1 MQSVIQRVFWASVL
15 LTASAFSWI
24 SLNWPVRLCHRSL
37 DTLEKIPALCFRNDG
52 TNSGLTGAGFKALQ
66 VQYCKEDY
74 RYGRVR
80 TGHQSC
86 GFNTIHVGHRQVQ
99 QNQVW
104 FQFVEFLNTRPS
116 ILGFPANSPVPRAY
130 DGAENTPSHIGVINN
145 QNS

>member
-24 SLNWPVRLCHRSL
+24 SLNWPIRLCDRSL
-37 DTLEKIPALCFRNDG
+37 DALEKIP
-52 TNSGLTGAGFKALQ
+52 
-66 VQYCKEDY
+66 
-74 RYGRVR
+74 RVR
-80 TGHQSC
+80 TGYQSC
-86 GFNTIHVGHRQVQ
+86 GFNTIHVEHRQVQ